1 MTTTSLQIKNM
12 CCDRCIEVVRN
23 LLREAGYNPVSVV
36 VGEAEF
42 VQDLSVNDVESIR
55 RKLKSKGFAIAERSN
70 EKITVKI
77 HAAICEYLN
86 QISNG
91 EDIPQKLSGFLSET
105 LHQSYY
111 QLSRRF
117 TQTAG
122 VTIEKYFISLRMEK
136 AKELLMHDELSIA
149 EIAWQL
155 GYSTQQIF
163 STQFKKETGKTPG
176 EYRLNPVPQRVHWDK
191 LLWQHF
197 KQNA

>member
-1 MTTTSLQIKNM
+1 MTTTCLQIKNM

-23 LLREAGYNPVSVV
+23 LLTEAGYSPVSII
-36 VGEAEF
+36 VGEATF
-42 VQDLSVNDVESIR
+42 KQTLSVSDVENIR
-55 RKLKSKGFAIAERSN
+55 RKLKSKGFGIAEKNN

-86 QISNG
+86 KVANG
-91 EDIPQKLSGFLSET
+91 EDIPQKLSGYLSET

-117 TQTAG
+117 TQTTG
-122 VTIEKYFISLRMEK
+122 LTIEKYFICLRMEM
-136 AKELLMHDELSIA
+136 AKELLMHDELSIS

-176 EYRLNPVPQRVHWDK
+176 EYRLKPVPQRIHWDK

>member
-1 MTTTSLQIKNM
+1 M

-36 VGEAEF
+36 VGEASF
-42 VQDLSVNDVESIR
+42 VQNLSVNDVESIR
-55 RKLKSKGFAIAERSN
+55 RKLKTKGFAIAEKSN

-77 HAAICEYLN
+77 HAAICGYLN
-86 QISNG
+86 QMANKG
-91 EDIPQKLSGFLSET
+91 AMLQKLSAYLSET

-117 TQTAG
+117 TETTG
-122 VTIEKYFISLRMEK
+122 VTIEKYFICLRMEK

-176 EYRLNPVPQRVHWDK
+176 EYRLKPVPQRIHWDK

>member
-1 MTTTSLQIKNM
+1 VQ
-12 CCDRCIEVVRN
+12 N

-36 VGEAEF
+36 VGEASF
-42 VQDLSVNDVESIR
+42 IHNLSVNDVENIR
-55 RKLKSKGFAIAERSN
+55 LKLKTKGFAIAEKSN
-70 EKITVKI
+70 EKITAKI
-77 HAAICEYLN
+77 HAAIVEYLN
-86 QISNG
+86 QISNK
-91 EDIPQKLSGFLSET
+91 DIVSQKLSAYLSEE
-105 LHQSYY
+105 LCQSYF

-117 TQTAG
+117 TETTG
-122 VTIEKYFISLRMEK
+122 VTIEKYFICLRMEK
-136 AKELLMHDELSIA
+136 AKELLMHDEFSIA

-176 EYRLNPVPQRVHWDK
+176 EYRLKPVPQRIHWDK

>member
-1 MTTTSLQIKNM
+1 MTTTCLQIKNM

-36 VGEAEF
+36 VGEASF
-42 VQDLSVNDVESIR
+42 VQNLSVNDVESIR
-55 RKLKSKGFAIAERSN
+55 RKLKTKGFAIAEKSN
-70 EKITVKI
+70 EKVTAKI
-77 HAAICEYLN
+77 HAAICGYLN
-86 QISNG
+86 QMANK
-91 EDIPQKLSGFLSET
+91 EAMLQKLSAYLSET

-117 TQTAG
+117 TEATG
-122 VTIEKYFISLRMEK
+122 VTIEKYFICLRMEK

-176 EYRLNPVPQRVHWDK
+176 EYRIKPVPQRIHWDK